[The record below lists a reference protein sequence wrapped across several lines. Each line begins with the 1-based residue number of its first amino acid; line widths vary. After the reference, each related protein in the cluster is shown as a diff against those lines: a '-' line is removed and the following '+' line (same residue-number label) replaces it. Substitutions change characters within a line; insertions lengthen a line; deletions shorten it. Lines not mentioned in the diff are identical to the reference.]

1 MCYETSGTHSCWL
14 SIWLINYIAETNN
27 LFSRYQAGFCKGWI
41 CEDQIIW
48 IVQATEYDFQQ
59 RPMQHSILTLLDF
72 SKAYDMVWR
81 EILLLHTLDTGIPS
95 TFVRWIR
102 SFFNDHRASIP
113 VEFLL
118 NIYLKVPFSP
128 CYSSCSTS
136 AIYIPCLTMMQL

>member
-1 MCYETSGTHSCWL
+1 MKLQERILADCL
-14 SIWLINYIAETNN
+14 NYIAETNN
-27 LFSRYQAGFCKGWI
+27 LFSRYQAGFCKGRI
-41 CEDQIIW
+41 CEDQITW
-48 IVQATEYDFQQ
+48 IVRATEYDFQQ

-81 EILLLHTLDTGIPS
+81 EILLLHMLDTGIPS

-102 SFFNDHRASIP
+102 SFFNDRRASIP

-128 CYSSCSTS
+128 RYSSCSTS